1 MLAILEA
8 WLPPTIMRE
17 VDLAWSSVS
26 RAKLGKGST
35 VFLDTWFRSRNRD
48 HIELIFP
55 LSCKEGGGG
64 VRAGTQGGRVSSPEP
79 SHIKVFA
86 MKLRLLS
93 FLVHVARHV

>member
-8 WLPPTIMRE
+8 WLPPTIMGE
-17 VDLAWSSVS
+17 VDLAWCSVS

-35 VFLDTWFRSRNRD
+35 VFFDTWFRSRNRD

-55 LSCKEGGGG
+55 LSCKEGGG
-64 VRAGTQGGRVSSPEP
+64 VRAGTQGRRVRSPEP
-79 SHIKVFA
+79 SHIKVFT

-93 FLVHVARHV
+93 FLVHVAGHV